1 MVRIAFLSLSCYFPI
16 MQTRILLLCTDL
28 EVGGVP
34 LLIKNF
40 ARGLAV
46 AAPDSK
52 QNHSRFIV
60 QVASLASEGPVAEQ
74 IRQHG
79 ITTHCL
85 GACCQWDLRV
95 FYRLARVIQR
105 FRPHV
110 LHSQLVHANVVGR
123 LMGFLLGVPKVIA
136 TIQTVEKGKRWHNK
150 VENLT
155 CRLSHKTTCVS
166 PSVYQHAAQNIHI
179 PESRLQVIPNA
190 IDVDRFADAEPI
202 DPAEF
207 HLDKNKTTLVFVGRL
222 DPVKNIHVLLRA
234 AAQVSQDQD
243 VQLLIVGDGPE
254 RERLETLTETLNLTD
269 RVRFAGQRLDVE
281 RILKAAD
288 IFVLPSQ
295 WEGMP
300 MSAQEAMASGLPVI
314 ASRTVGII
322 DIIEDNVNGLLVTPG
337 SAEQLAHA
345 ISRLIQNPP
354 LAQQF
359 SLAAQQKAQRL
370 YSLDSIVQSYSDL
383 YTQHMRETC

>member
-40 ARGLAV
+40 ARGLA
-46 AAPDSK
+46 ADAPDSM
-52 QNHSRFIV
+52 QNRSRFTV
-60 QVASLASEGPVAEQ
+60 QVASLSPEGPIAEQ
-74 IRQHG
+74 IKKLG

-123 LMGFLLGVPKVIA
+123 LMGSLLGVPKVIA

-202 DPAEF
+202 DLAEF
-207 HLDKNKTTLVFVGRL
+207 HLDSNKTTLVFVGRL
-222 DPVKNIHVLLRA
+222 DPVKNVDVLLRA
-234 AAQVSQDQD
+234 TTLISQEQN
-243 VQLLIVGDGPE
+243 VQLIIVGDGPQ

-314 ASRTVGII
+314 ASRTEGII
-322 DIIEDNVNGLLVTPG
+322 DIIEDNATGLLVTPG

-354 LAQQF
+354 LAQQL
-359 SLAAQQKAQRL
+359 SHAAQQKARDL
-370 YSLDSIVQSYSDL
+370 FSLETILQSYSDL
-383 YTQHMRETC
+383 YMAYQKIM